1 MAAAGT
7 GFSDARHQAVEL
19 LSNALPKAEHLFDS
33 SRVLGVVFRVE
44 ARMIRQWRRIELISD
59 LLFFA
64 YVSVLGMTV
73 IIGSTIFIDY
83 TIHHQPSFKLSLC
96 AKGSVELVRSHRHL
110 PYQPHQISIGLPVD
124 LAEQSSHFRRG
135 LHFF

>member
-44 ARMIRQWRRIELISD
+44 EARISARGDEL
-59 LLFFA
+59 
-64 YVSVLGMTV
+64 T
-73 IIGSTIFIDY
+73 
-83 TIHHQPSFKLSLC
+83 
-96 AKGSVELVRSHRHL
+96 
-110 PYQPHQISIGLPVD
+110 
-124 LAEQSSHFRRG
+124 
-135 LHFF
+135 